1 MGFTAAG
8 ENDRIFYSAGTSI
21 RAVNRKNKEVFKG
34 DTLSSESV
42 STFQVEGQS
51 VWTTGNYLLNEF
63 EMSAENGMKDKSYYL
78 CPE

>member
-1 MGFTAAG
+1 VELGFTASG

-42 STFQVEGQS
+42 ATFQVEGQS
-51 VWTTGNYLLNEF
+51 VWTTGV
-63 EMSAENGMKDKSYYL
+63 G
-78 CPE
+78 